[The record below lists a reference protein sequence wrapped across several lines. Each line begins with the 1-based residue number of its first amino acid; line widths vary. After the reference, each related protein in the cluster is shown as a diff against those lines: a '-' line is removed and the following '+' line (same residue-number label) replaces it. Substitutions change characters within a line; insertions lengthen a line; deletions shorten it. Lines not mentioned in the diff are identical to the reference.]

1 MILEILG
8 KLDNGFH
15 EISSVVQ
22 TIDLYDTIIFKQSN
36 HISLKCNI
44 KALENENNLII
55 KTIKLLKK
63 KYNLDTFG
71 AFIYHIVHRC
81 QLKFLIPNEIL
92 GRLGTPYF
100 INPRTF

>member
-1 MILEILG
+1 MIKKSYAKINLILEILG

-63 KYNLDTFG
+63 K
-71 AFIYHIVHRC
+71 I
-81 QLKFLIPNEIL
+81 QLPWRNIDYAKQKNTYELWT
-92 GRLGTPYF
+92 R
-100 INPRTF
+100 RWQQ